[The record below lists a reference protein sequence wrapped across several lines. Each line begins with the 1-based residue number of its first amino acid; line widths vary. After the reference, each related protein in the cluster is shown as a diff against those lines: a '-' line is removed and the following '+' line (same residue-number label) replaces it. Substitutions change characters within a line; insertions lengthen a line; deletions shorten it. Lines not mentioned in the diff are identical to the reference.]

1 MIDIVALALTTHPT
15 TQVSQ
20 PQGVSWTLAL
30 VPILITMLGFLVAA
44 EYALVA
50 SKQHQIE
57 QMRTRGKH
65 RAAAAMEKLKL
76 DPASAIGAIQVCITL
91 LNLLLGAFGEEPMT
105 HLLQNALGP
114 LSSLIPP
121 GAFSVI
127 SIVFAFTLVTFL
139 TTVFSE
145 LLPKAVTLRFVP
157 QMAALTAQPVLVILR
172 AMRPV
177 VWLMNRTANLVS
189 VPLGLG
195 RVDETEKEFHTV
207 EEIRLITSQSAE
219 HGQLSL
225 RERSLILNSLTLG
238 RRTARQIM
246 VPRSRIAYL
255 DLQRS
260 LEENRQIMD
269 EHLYSRMPLCNGGI
283 DNVIGVVRVREAIT
297 AFYAEGD
304 VFTLQLIAQPA
315 IFAPD
320 TVPIDRLLLALDE
333 RRAQLVILVDEHG
346 GVEGLVT
353 LRDVVDELVGKPL
366 DLGGSESNG
375 ERRMTVD
382 GELALHELSASL
394 GRELVGETSVVTV
407 GGLITEKL
415 GRFPRRNDEVS
426 INDVTLRVLK
436 VEKRIVKQVEVVVKS
451 AEPA

>member
-1 MIDIVALALTTHPT
+1 MTV
-15 TQVSQ
+15 
-20 PQGVSWTLAL
+20 TLATTLPTPQIEEPTIVSATILL
-30 VPILITMLGFLVAA
+30 VPILIACTAFLVAA

-50 SKQHQIE
+50 TKSHQIE
-57 QMRTRGKH
+57 QMRSRGRR
-65 RAAAAMEKLKL
+65 RAAAAMEKLKA

-91 LNLLLGAFGEEPMT
+91 ANLLLGGLGEEPMT
-105 HLLQNALGP
+105 QLLQKVLGP
-114 LSSLIPP
+114 LSSFISP
-121 GAFSVI
+121 GVFSAI
-127 SIVFAFTLVTFL
+127 SIVFAFTIVTFL

-157 QMAALTAQPVLVILR
+157 QIAALTAQPVLVILSIT
-172 AMRPV
+172 RPV
-177 VWLMNRTANLVS
+177 VWLMNHTANLVTI
-189 VPLGLG
+189 PLGLG
-195 RVDETEKEFHTV
+195 RVDQTKDEFHTV
-207 EEIRLITSQSAE
+207 EEIRLIASQSAE

-255 DLQRS
+255 DLQRTR
-260 LEENRQIMD
+260 EENRQIMD

-304 VFTLQLIAQPA
+304 VYTLQLIAQPA

-320 TVPIDRLLLALDE
+320 TVSIDRLLLALDE
-333 RRAQLVILVDEHG
+333 RRAQLVVLVDEHG

-366 DLGGSESNG
+366 LLGGAEGDG
-375 ERRMTVD
+375 ERHMTVD
-382 GELALHELSASL
+382 GELPLHELSASI
-394 GRELVGETSVVTV
+394 GRELVSETSVVTV

-415 GRFPRRNDEVS
+415 GRFPRRNDEVK
-426 INDVTLRVLK
+426 IEDVTLRVVK
-436 VEKRIVKQVEVVVKS
+436 VEKRIVKQVEVIVKT
-451 AEPA
+451 AAQ

>member
-1 MIDIVALALTTHPT
+1 MTV
-15 TQVSQ
+15 
-20 PQGVSWTLAL
+20 TLANATLPTSFDEPNVISATILL
-30 VPILITMLGFLVAA
+30 VPFLIACNAFFVAA
-44 EYALVA
+44 EYAVVA
-50 SKQHQIE
+50 TKGHQIE
-57 QMRTRGKH
+57 QMRARG
-65 RAAAAMEKLKL
+65 RRGAADAMTKIKK

-91 LNLLLGAFGEEPMT
+91 TNLLLGGLGEEPMT
-105 HLLQNALGP
+105 QLLQKLLGP

-121 GAFSVI
+121 TVFSAI
-127 SIVFAFTLVTFL
+127 SIIFAFTIVTFL

-157 QMAALTAQPVLVILR
+157 QIAALTAQPIKVILR
-172 AMRPV
+172 LTGPI
-177 VWLMNRTANLVS
+177 VWLMNRTANFVT

-195 RVDETEKEFHTV
+195 KVDEAREEFHTV
-207 EEIRLITSQSAE
+207 EELRLITSQSAE
-219 HGQLSL
+219 HGELSL

-255 DLQRS
+255 DLQRTR
-260 LEENRQIMD
+260 EENRQIMD

-304 VFTLQLIAQPA
+304 VYTLQLIAQPA

-333 RRAQLVILVDEHG
+333 RRAQLVVLVDEHG

-366 DLGGSESNG
+366 LLGGTEGDG
-375 ERRMTVD
+375 ERKMTVD
-382 GELALHELSASL
+382 GELPLHELSASI
-394 GRELVGETSVVTV
+394 GRELLSENSSVTV

-415 GRFPRRNDEVS
+415 GRFPRRNDEVV
-426 INDVTLRVLK
+426 INHVSLRVLK
-436 VEKRIVKQVEVVVKS
+436 VEKRMIKQVEVVVKV
-451 AEPA
+451 EGQ